1 MILLETRNQKP
12 ETAGKYILFL
22 LILMLILPAGCSSPV
37 PTDLSPIKILYT
49 GDIDGYIDPC
59 G

>member
-1 MILLETRNQKP
+1 MSDLTSSHNQI
-12 ETAGKYILFL
+12 TVFL
-22 LILMLILPAGCSSPV
+22 LVLIAALLAGCSSPV

>member
-1 MILLETRNQKP
+1 MSNLTSSHNQIAILL
-12 ETAGKYILFL
+12 LV
-22 LILMLILPAGCSSPV
+22 LIAASLAGCSTPV

>member
-1 MILLETRNQKP
+1 MSHLKLVHIQITILLAVLTL
-12 ETAGKYILFL
+12 AFL
-22 LILMLILPAGCSSPV
+22 MVSCSSPV

>member
-1 MILLETRNQKP
+1 MDLLETRNQKP
-12 ETAGKYILFL
+12 ETGSQTALVLVL
-22 LILMLILPAGCSSPV
+22 LLLASLAGCSSPV